1 MAVAL
6 IDADSIY
13 FRVACVTKN
22 QKDIRKGIDHTM
34 KEIEREVMTATFE
47 EVTMMVA
54 VKGRGNYRKDLFPE
68 YKAQRKPLEE
78 DMKAALNYGH
88 NYMVEKWS
96 AVQAD
101 GMEADDLVS
110 IWAYEAREAEEQ
122 YVICGID
129 KDLRQIPGNHY
140 NFGKKEHD
148 FIDDDTANLNL
159 MLQCLT
165 GDSTDNIPGIKGIGP
180 KKAATILNGVPMA
193 RRWDRVRAAW
203 RAKSAGNVNVS
214 YDLLRMLTSWEDF
227 DGIKAKITGETP
239 VSKQDV
245 LPEQEQDDGVSD
257 LSERDEG
264 RDDGDELA
272 FWRQHGGL

>member
-1 MAVAL
+1 MALAL

-13 FRVACVTKN
+13 FRIACVTKKP
-22 QKDIRKGIDHTM
+22 KDIRQGIDHTM
-34 KEIEREVMTATFE
+34 KEIQKEVMTATFE
-47 EVTMMVA
+47 NVDVLVA
-54 VKGRGNYRKDLFPE
+54 VKGRGNFRKDLYPK
-68 YKAQRKPLEE
+68 YKAQRKDLEE
-78 DMKAALNYGH
+78 DMKAALNLGH
-88 NYMVEKWS
+88 KYMVEKYD

-110 IWAYEAREAEEQ
+110 IWAYEAREAEQQ

-129 KDLRQIPGNHY
+129 KDLLQIPGNHY
-140 NFGKKEHD
+140 NFGKKVHD
-148 FIDDDTANLNL
+148 FVDDDTANLNL

-193 RRWDRVRAAW
+193 RRWNRVRAAW
-203 RAKSAGNVNVS
+203 RSKSAGDVNVS

-227 DGIKAKITGETP
+227 DDIKRKIAGETP

-245 LPEQEQDDGVSD
+245 LPEQEQDDGVSGV
-257 LSERDEG
+257 SERD
-264 RDDGDELA
+264 
-272 FWRQHGGL
+272 QGLSDQ

>member
-1 MAVAL
+1 MALAL

-13 FRVACVTKN
+13 FRIACVTKK
-22 QKDIRKGIDHTM
+22 QKDIRSGINHTM
-34 KEIEREVMTATFE
+34 KEIEKEVMMATFE
-47 EVTMMVA
+47 DVTMMVA
-54 VKGRGNYRKDLFPE
+54 VKGRGNFRKDLYPE
-68 YKAQRKPLEE
+68 YKAQRKELEE

-88 NYMVEKWS
+88 QYMVDKWG

-110 IWAYEAREAEEQ
+110 IWAYEARAAEQQ

-129 KDLRQIPGNHY
+129 KDLLQIPGNHY
-140 NFGKKEHD
+140 NFGKKTND